1 MITGFEKIV
10 EERIRRAIAEG
21 EFEDLA
27 GKGEPLALEDNST
40 VPEDLRLAFKILKNA
55 DCLPPEVELRKDIER
70 TEDLI
75 AAMPETA
82 EKYRALK
89 RLNFLIM
96 KLNAMRRTSIGNEVP
111 QRYALRA
118 VERLEAGKRRD
129 WPPRASSQ
137 ASETARG
144 LENETHHRPSVRRHL
159 QRA

>member
-10 EERIRRAIAEG
+10 EERIRKALQEG
-21 EFEDLA
+21 EFDDLE
-27 GKGEPLALEDNST
+27 GRGEPLVLEDDGT

-55 DCLPPEVELRKDIER
+55 DCLPPEVELRKEIER

-75 AAMPETA
+75 AAMPDTV

-118 VERLEAGKRRD
+118 VERLGAGKRRD
-129 WPPRASSQ
+129 
-137 ASETARG
+137 
-144 LENETHHRPSVRRHL
+144 
-159 QRA
+159 

>member
-10 EERIRRAIAEG
+10 EERIRKAFQEG
-21 EFEDLA
+21 EFDDLE
-27 GKGEPLALEDNST
+27 GRGEPLVLEDDGT

-55 DCLPPEVELRKDIER
+55 DCLPPEVELRKEIER

-75 AAMPETA
+75 AAMPDTV

-118 VERLEAGKRRD
+118 VERLEKRKSGD
-129 WPPRASSQ
+129 
-137 ASETARG
+137 
-144 LENETHHRPSVRRHL
+144 
-159 QRA
+159 

>member
-10 EERIRRAIAEG
+10 EERIRRALAAG

-27 GKGEPLALEDNST
+27 GKGEPLALEDTST

-75 AAMPETA
+75 AAMPETV

-129 WPPRASSQ
+129 
-137 ASETARG
+137 
-144 LENETHHRPSVRRHL
+144 
-159 QRA
+159 

>member
-1 MITGFEKIV
+1 MAGAPRATLRGSPDCGQDQPMITGFEKIV
-10 EERIRRAIAEG
+10 EERIRKALQEG
-21 EFEDLA
+21 EFDDLE
-27 GKGEPLALEDNST
+27 GRGEPLVLEDDGT

-55 DCLPPEVELRKDIER
+55 DCLPPEVELRKEIER

-75 AAMPETA
+75 AAMPDTV

-118 VERLEAGKRRD
+118 VERMEKRKSGD
-129 WPPRASSQ
+129 
-137 ASETARG
+137 
-144 LENETHHRPSVRRHL
+144 
-159 QRA
+159 